1 MLTERSSS
9 QPGAVE
15 SANTNLTADHLLKS
29 LKTSGEYRHSFV
41 EEVIRTRITAQ
52 IHALRTKN
60 GWDYKVFAEKLG
72 KKLSWAYRLE
82 DPNDSPPTIPSLLEV
97 AAVCDV
103 YLDIRFRPFSSLI
116 RDMRDLSDASFA
128 VPSFTEEL
136 PTLEREIEDGAQ
148 QARNNTA
155 PQLQDQATNT
165 YFDALLMRRNSAAP
179 PMQVIDLY
187 VGRSDTQSSTPSG
200 EMQRMEALQN
210 KYNVVQIDSAPSFR
224 PGQIICKKMSV
235 AYLPTKGDAPEY
247 ATGV

>member
-1 MLTERSSS
+1 
-9 QPGAVE
+9 
-15 SANTNLTADHLLKS
+15 
-29 LKTSGEYRHSFV
+29 
-41 EEVIRTRITAQ
+41 VIRTRITAQ

-60 GWDYKVFAEKLG
+60 GWDYKTFAEKLG

-103 YLDIRFRPFSSLI
+103 DLDIRFRPFSSLI

-148 QARNNTA
+148 QPRDNSTA
-155 PQLQDQATNT
+155 PQLPDQATNT
-165 YFDALLMRRNSAAP
+165 YFDALLMYGNSTAP
-179 PMQVIDLY
+179 PMQVIYLY
-187 VGRSDTQSSTPSG
+187 LGRSDTQSSTPISG
-200 EMQRMEALQN
+200 EMRSTEALQN
-210 KYNVVQIDSAPSFR
+210 KYNVVPIDRAPSFR
-224 PGQIICKKMSV
+224 RGQIIRKKMTV
-235 AYLPTKGDAPEY
+235 AYLPTTGDAPEY